1 MEGNPKPLPER
12 RLWVGSGHSAKGLSR
27 YVVVN
32 TKVFLDSADAP
43 QEVIDFLPRNPQGLP
58 LRFLREPRLFENGG
72 EAEGG
77 RKCGSR
83 TQSQSSL
90 KQPAI
95 REARFAFGSTLL

>member
-1 MEGNPKPLPER
+1 VIGCHER
-12 RLWVGSGHSAKGLSR
+12 LLRGENGHSAEGLSR

-32 TKVFLDSADAP
+32 AKVFLDSADAP
-43 QEVIDFLPRNPQGLP
+43 QEVIDFFPRNPQGLP
-58 LRFLREPRLFENGG
+58 LRFLREPRLFDNGD

-90 KQPAI
+90 KKPAI
-95 REARFAFGSTLL
+95 RGAGFAFGSTPL

>member
-1 MEGNPKPLPER
+1 MQPRDRPLRVEK
-12 RLWVGSGHSAKGLSR
+12 GHSGEGSSR
-27 YVVVN
+27 YVVN
-32 TKVFLDSADAP
+32 AKVLRDSADAL
-43 QEVIDFLPRNPQGLP
+43 QEVIDFFPRNPQGLP

>member
-43 QEVIDFLPRNPQGLP
+43 QEVIDFFPRNPQGLP

-95 REARFAFGSTLL
+95 RGARFAFGSTPL